1 MILWIWICSYKSTN
15 PLVLNWYYENIVSE
29 RNTIRG
35 IHSDTIN
42 IDGWQAFDWHILKFS
57 CLISGFY
64 RVLNLKEVVYEC
76 QRNCMVWFFIV
87 RLWWSAN
94 KANHSASKWFI
105 MVKKQVLRYLLEF
118 LPICIQSNLRITNSS
133 TDYLHNQL
141 DRK

>member
-1 MILWIWICSYKSTN
+1 MFNPDALFLYKWNVYCVIILDFDVLRIWICSYKSTN

-64 RVLNLKEVVYEC
+64 RVLNLKEVAYEC
-76 QRNCMVWFFIV
+76 KRNCMVWFFIV
-87 RLWWSAN
+87 RLRWSAN

-105 MVKKQVLRYLLEF
+105 LVKNKFWGIY
-118 LPICIQSNLRITNSS
+118 
-133 TDYLHNQL
+133 
-141 DRK
+141 